1 MFTGQQFIELYSI
14 DNSYF
19 FVEKILLIRY
29 LSCIGHIYISASA
42 NICNVMLMRNSE
54 LTEGIAVMD
63 SQNNVVGTSKVA
75 AKKVSVFVLYGWDI

>member
-1 MFTGQQFIELYSI
+1 MFFSFFLEIWDTKFIIAGCVGGMCVML
-14 DNSYF
+14 
-19 FVEKILLIRY
+19 Y

-63 SQNNVVGTSKVA
+63 SQNNVVGTSKVS